1 MPKESRCMSY
11 NSVYLILACIENI
24 ATTVTLNVLC
34 LRVKNET
41 DDYWL
46 VFIVSV
52 SLLRKILNAC
62 QN

>member
-1 MPKESRCMSY
+1 MSY